1 MPFFYKKTEAWG
13 GGLKNCIVHA
23 IGDIVHSDKY

>member
-13 GGLKNCIVHA
+13 GGLNCIVHA